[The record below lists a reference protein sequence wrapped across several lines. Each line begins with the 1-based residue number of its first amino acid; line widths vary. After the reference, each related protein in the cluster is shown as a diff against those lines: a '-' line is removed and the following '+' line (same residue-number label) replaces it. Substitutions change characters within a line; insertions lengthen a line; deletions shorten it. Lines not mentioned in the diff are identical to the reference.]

1 MININFKYNQ
11 NTIIIQCNAN
21 DCMRD
26 ICQKFAS
33 KINADVD
40 SKVYIFNNTK
50 LNINTDLNL
59 TFAQQIN
66 SDDINDKEIQVY
78 DNKDKEYTV
87 KFTYKG
93 ENKEIKV
100 KETETVGGL
109 TDIIGRYIKKKK
121 NSFFSLYNGNAIL
134 ADDMDK
140 PINQI
145 TKKLDQSDKQMDLII
160 EDGMEEEE
168 EGEEEDG
175 KRRRRST
182 KKSINNTSI
191 QGNVNVNV
199 NENEVDD
206 AHEELIYRNS
216 KDAGKF
222 LIKIHIALFLQF
234 LMIGVFTWLGFHFKY
249 DEIIIDSNKS
259 MIWSFIIVTLF
270 SFFIASLLFCYNS
283 EKQCCLSF
291 DIIAY
296 IPIII
301 IYAFLLSNYTNKDY
315 ILIQLSLF
323 ISDFLAVIIFIFIFR
338 RYKGIG
344 ALLFSLASN
353 TGLMLL
359 FYYKEIFYIKEK
371 SSIITISILAFIFIA
386 YISIFN
392 HIARQKFGDSEIKGA
407 VFHFNYNIFYPA
419 LFMLVTCLISAIIT
433 AICGVVIAVCLII
446 IAFCIIAMFFQS
458 LR

>member
-11 NTIIIQCNAN
+11 NKIIVQCNVN

-26 ICQKFAS
+26 ICKKFAS

-50 LNINTDLNL
+50 LNISSDLNL

-109 TDIIGRYIKKKK
+109 TDIIGKYIKKKK

-145 TKKLDQSDKQMDLII
+145 TKQLDQSDKQMDLII

-168 EGEEEDG
+168 EEGEEEG

-182 KKSINNTSI
+182 RKSIKSTSI
-191 QGNVNVNV
+191 QGNINE

-222 LIKIHIALFLQF
+222 LIKIHIILFFQF
-234 LMIGVFTWLGFHFKY
+234 LLIGIFTWLGFHF
-249 DEIIIDSNKS
+249 EFEQIIIDSNKS

-283 EKQCCLSF
+283 EKQSCLSF
-291 DIIAY
+291 DIFVY

-301 IYAFLLSNYTNKDY
+301 IYAFLLSNYTKNDY

-323 ISDFLAVIIFIFIFR
+323 ISDFLGVIIFIFI
-338 RYKGIG
+338 KGIG
-344 ALLFSLASN
+344 ALLFALAFN
-353 TGLMLL
+353 TGLILL
-359 FYYKEIFYIKEK
+359 FYYKEYFYIKEK
-371 SSIITISILAFIFIA
+371 SSIITISILSFIFIA

-419 LFMLVTCLISAIIT
+419 LFMLVTCLISAIIS
-433 AICGVVIAVCLII
+433 AICGIIIAVCLII
-446 IAFCIIAMFFQS
+446 IALSTIAMFFQS

>member
-1 MININFKYNQ
+1 
-11 NTIIIQCNAN
+11 
-21 DCMRD
+21 MRD
-26 ICQKFAS
+26 ICKKFAS
-33 KINADVD
+33 KIDADVD
-40 SKVYIFNNTK
+40 SKIYILNNTK
-50 LNINTDLNL
+50 LNINSDLNL
-59 TFAQQIN
+59 TLAQQIN
-66 SDDINDKEIQVY
+66 SDDINDKEIQVF

-145 TKKLDQSDKQMDLII
+145 TKQLDQNDKQMDLII

-168 EGEEEDG
+168 EKDEEDG
-175 KRRRRST
+175 KRRRST
-182 KKSINNTSI
+182 QKSIRNTSI
-191 QGNVNVNV
+191 QGINDKNR
-199 NENEVDD
+199 NENEVNDVND
-206 AHEELIYRNS
+206 ENEDLIYRNS

-222 LIKIHIALFLQF
+222 LIKIHLILFIQF
-234 LMIGVFTWLGFHFKY
+234 LMIGVSTWLGFHFEY
-249 DEIIIDSNKS
+249 EQIIIDSNKS
-259 MIWSFIIVTLF
+259 MIWSFVIVTLF

-283 EKQCCLSF
+283 EKQSGLSF
-291 DIIAY
+291 DIFVF

-301 IYAFLLSNYTNKDY
+301 IYAFLLSNYTKNDY

-323 ISDFLAVIIFIFIFR
+323 ISDFLGVIIFIFIFR
-338 RYKGIG
+338 RYKGFG
-344 ALLFSLASN
+344 ALLFTSGFN

-371 SSIITISILAFIFIA
+371 SAIITISILSFIFIA
-386 YISIFN
+386 YINIFN
-392 HIARQKFGDSEIKGA
+392 HVARQKFSDNEIKGA
-407 VFHFNYNIFYPA
+407 VYHFNYNIFYPA
-419 LFMLVTCLISAIIT
+419 LFMLVTFLISAIIT
-433 AICGVVIAVCLII
+433 AICGIVIAVCLII
-446 IAFCIIAMFFQS
+446 IAFCVIALFFQS

>member
-11 NTIIIQCNAN
+11 NKIIVQCNVN

-26 ICQKFAS
+26 ICKKFAS

-50 LNINTDLNL
+50 LNISSDLNL

-109 TDIIGRYIKKKK
+109 TDIIGKYIKKKK

-145 TKKLDQSDKQMDLII
+145 TKQLDQSDKQMDLII

-168 EGEEEDG
+168 EEGEEEG

-182 KKSINNTSI
+182 RKSIKSTSI
-191 QGNVNVNV
+191 QGNI

-222 LIKIHIALFLQF
+222 LIKIHIILFFQF
-234 LMIGVFTWLGFHFKY
+234 LLIGIFTWLGFHF
-249 DEIIIDSNKS
+249 EFEQIIIDSNKS
-259 MIWSFIIVTLF
+259 MIWSLIIVTLF

-283 EKQCCLSF
+283 EKQSCLSF
-291 DIIAY
+291 DIFVY

-301 IYAFLLSNYTNKDY
+301 IYAFLLSNYTKNDY

-323 ISDFLAVIIFIFIFR
+323 ISDFLGVIIFIFIFR

-344 ALLFSLASN
+344 ALLFALAFN
-353 TGLMLL
+353 TGLILL

-371 SSIITISILAFIFIA
+371 SAIITISILSFIFIA

-419 LFMLVTCLISAIIT
+419 LFMLVTCLISAIIS
-433 AICGVVIAVCLII
+433 AICGIIIAVCLII
-446 IAFCIIAMFFQS
+446 IALSTIAMFFQS

>member
-191 QGNVNVNV
+191 SLLYNCNVFP
-199 NENEVDD
+199 
-206 AHEELIYRNS
+206 
-216 KDAGKF
+216 KF
-222 LIKIHIALFLQF
+222 KMKLF
-234 LMIGVFTWLGFHFKY
+234 TKY
-249 DEIIIDSNKS
+249 
-259 MIWSFIIVTLF
+259 IVT
-270 SFFIASLLFCYNS
+270 
-283 EKQCCLSF
+283 
-291 DIIAY
+291 
-296 IPIII
+296 
-301 IYAFLLSNYTNKDY
+301 
-315 ILIQLSLF
+315 
-323 ISDFLAVIIFIFIFR
+323 
-338 RYKGIG
+338 
-344 ALLFSLASN
+344 
-353 TGLMLL
+353 
-359 FYYKEIFYIKEK
+359 
-371 SSIITISILAFIFIA
+371 
-386 YISIFN
+386 
-392 HIARQKFGDSEIKGA
+392 
-407 VFHFNYNIFYPA
+407 
-419 LFMLVTCLISAIIT
+419 
-433 AICGVVIAVCLII
+433 
-446 IAFCIIAMFFQS
+446 
-458 LR
+458 

>member
-11 NTIIIQCNAN
+11 NKIIVQCNVN

-26 ICQKFAS
+26 ICKKFAS

-50 LNINTDLNL
+50 LNISSDLNL

-109 TDIIGRYIKKKK
+109 TDIIGKYIKKKK

-145 TKKLDQSDKQMDLII
+145 TKQLDQSDKQMDLII

-168 EGEEEDG
+168 EEGEEEG

-182 KKSINNTSI
+182 RKSIKSTSI
-191 QGNVNVNV
+191 QGNINE

-222 LIKIHIALFLQF
+222 LIKIHIILFFQF
-234 LMIGVFTWLGFHFKY
+234 LLIGIFTWLGFHF
-249 DEIIIDSNKS
+249 EFEQIIIDSNKS

-283 EKQCCLSF
+283 EKQSCLSF
-291 DIIAY
+291 DIFVY

-301 IYAFLLSNYTNKDY
+301 IYAFLLSNYTKNDY

-323 ISDFLAVIIFIFIFR
+323 ISDFLGVIIFIFIFR

-344 ALLFSLASN
+344 ALLFALAFN
-353 TGLMLL
+353 TGLILL
-359 FYYKEIFYIKEK
+359 FYYKEYFYIKEK
-371 SSIITISILAFIFIA
+371 SSIITISILSFIFIA

-392 HIARQKFGDSEIKGA
+392 HIARQKFGDTEIKGA

-419 LFMLVTCLISAIIT
+419 LFMLVTCLISAIIS
-433 AICGVVIAVCLII
+433 AICGIIIAVCLII
-446 IAFCIIAMFFQS
+446 IALSTIAMFFQS

>member
-50 LNINTDLNL
+50 LNINSDLNL

-66 SDDINDKEIQVY
+66 TDDINDKEIQVY

-109 TDIIGRYIKKKK
+109 TDIIGRYIKRKK

-145 TKKLDQSDKQMDLII
+145 TKQLDQSDKQMDLII

-168 EGEEEDG
+168 EGEEEEG

-191 QGNVNVNV
+191 QGNVNVN
-199 NENEVDD
+199 ENEVDD
-206 AHEELIYRNS
+206 AQEELIYRNS

-222 LIKIHIALFLQF
+222 LIKIHLALFLQF
-234 LMIGVFTWLGFHFKY
+234 LIIGFVTWLGFHY
-249 DEIIIDSNKS
+249 NLNEIIIDSNKS

-283 EKQCCLSF
+283 KKQSCLFF

-301 IYAFLLSNYTNKDY
+301 IYAFLLSNYTDKDY

-344 ALLFSLASN
+344 ALLFSLAFN

-371 SSIITISILAFIFIA
+371 SAIKTISILAFIFIA

-392 HIARQKFGDSEIKGA
+392 HIARQKFSNSEIKGA
-407 VFHFNYNIFYPA
+407 VYHFNYNIFYPA

-433 AICGVVIAVCLII
+433 AICGVLIAVCLII

>member
-11 NTIIIQCNAN
+11 NKIIVQCNVN

-26 ICQKFAS
+26 ICKKFAS

-50 LNINTDLNL
+50 LNISSDLNL

-109 TDIIGRYIKKKK
+109 TDIIGKYIKKKK

-145 TKKLDQSDKQMDLII
+145 TKQLDQSDKQMDLII

-168 EGEEEDG
+168 EEGEEEG

-182 KKSINNTSI
+182 RKSIKSTSI
-191 QGNVNVNV
+191 QGNINE

-222 LIKIHIALFLQF
+222 LIKIHIILFFQF
-234 LMIGVFTWLGFHFKY
+234 LLIGIFTWLGFHF
-249 DEIIIDSNKS
+249 EFEQIIIDSNKS

-283 EKQCCLSF
+283 EKQSCLSF
-291 DIIAY
+291 DIFVY

-301 IYAFLLSNYTNKDY
+301 IYAFLLSNYTKNDY

-323 ISDFLAVIIFIFIFR
+323 ISDFLGVIIFIFIFR

-344 ALLFSLASN
+344 ALLFALAFN
-353 TGLMLL
+353 TGLILL

-371 SSIITISILAFIFIA
+371 SAIITISILSFIFIA

-419 LFMLVTCLISAIIT
+419 LFMLVTCLISAIIS
-433 AICGVVIAVCLII
+433 AICGIIIAVCLII
-446 IAFCIIAMFFQS
+446 IALSTIAMFFQS

>member
-11 NTIIIQCNAN
+11 NKIIVQCNVN

-26 ICQKFAS
+26 ICKKFAS

-50 LNINTDLNL
+50 LNISSDLNL

-109 TDIIGRYIKKKK
+109 TDIIGKYIKKKK

-145 TKKLDQSDKQMDLII
+145 TKQLDQSDKQMDLII

-168 EGEEEDG
+168 EEGEEEG

-182 KKSINNTSI
+182 RKSIKSTSI
-191 QGNVNVNV
+191 QGNINE

-222 LIKIHIALFLQF
+222 LIKIHIILFFQF
-234 LMIGVFTWLGFHFKY
+234 LLIGIFTWLGFHF
-249 DEIIIDSNKS
+249 EFEQIIIDSNKS
-259 MIWSFIIVTLF
+259 MIWSLIIVTLF

-283 EKQCCLSF
+283 EKQSCLSF
-291 DIIAY
+291 DIFVY

-301 IYAFLLSNYTNKDY
+301 IYAFLLSNYTKNDY

-323 ISDFLAVIIFIFIFR
+323 ISDFLGVIIFIFIFR

-344 ALLFSLASN
+344 ALLFALAFN
-353 TGLMLL
+353 TGLILL

-371 SSIITISILAFIFIA
+371 SAIITISILSFIFIA

-419 LFMLVTCLISAIIT
+419 LFMLVTCLISAIIS
-433 AICGVVIAVCLII
+433 AICGIIIAVCLII
-446 IAFCIIAMFFQS
+446 IALSTIAMFFQS

>member
-11 NTIIIQCNAN
+11 NIIIVQCNVN

-26 ICQKFAS
+26 ICKKFAS

-50 LNINTDLNL
+50 LNISSDLNL

-109 TDIIGRYIKKKK
+109 TDIIGKYIKKKK

-145 TKKLDQSDKQMDLII
+145 TKQLDQSDKQMDLII

-168 EGEEEDG
+168 EEGEEEG

-182 KKSINNTSI
+182 RKSIKSTSI
-191 QGNVNVNV
+191 QGNINE

-222 LIKIHIALFLQF
+222 LIKIHIILFFQF
-234 LMIGVFTWLGFHFKY
+234 LLIGIFTWLGFHF
-249 DEIIIDSNKS
+249 EFEQIIIDSNKS

-283 EKQCCLSF
+283 EKQSCLSF
-291 DIIAY
+291 DIFVY

-301 IYAFLLSNYTNKDY
+301 IYAFLLSNYTKNDY

-323 ISDFLAVIIFIFIFR
+323 ISDFLGVIIFIFIFR

-344 ALLFSLASN
+344 ALLFALAFN
-353 TGLMLL
+353 TGLILL

-371 SSIITISILAFIFIA
+371 NAIITISILSFIFIA

-419 LFMLVTCLISAIIT
+419 LFMLVTCLISAIIS
-433 AICGVVIAVCLII
+433 AICGIIIAVCLII
-446 IAFCIIAMFFQS
+446 IALSTIAMFFQS

>member
-11 NTIIIQCNAN
+11 NKIIVQCNVN

-26 ICQKFAS
+26 ICKKFAS

-50 LNINTDLNL
+50 LNISSDLNL

-109 TDIIGRYIKKKK
+109 TDIIGKYIKKKK

-145 TKKLDQSDKQMDLII
+145 TKQLDQSDKQMDLII

-168 EGEEEDG
+168 EEGEEEG

-182 KKSINNTSI
+182 RKSIKSTSI
-191 QGNVNVNV
+191 QGNINE

-222 LIKIHIALFLQF
+222 LIKIHIILFFQF
-234 LMIGVFTWLGFHFKY
+234 LLIGIFTWLGFHF
-249 DEIIIDSNKS
+249 EFEQIIIDSNKS

-283 EKQCCLSF
+283 EKQSCLSF
-291 DIIAY
+291 DIFVY

-301 IYAFLLSNYTNKDY
+301 IYAFLLSNYTKNDY

-323 ISDFLAVIIFIFIFR
+323 ISDFLGVIIFIFIFR

-344 ALLFSLASN
+344 ALLFALAFN
-353 TGLMLL
+353 TGLILL

-371 SSIITISILAFIFIA
+371 SSIITISILSFIFIA

-419 LFMLVTCLISAIIT
+419 LFMLVTCLISAIIS
-433 AICGVVIAVCLII
+433 AICGIIIAVCLII
-446 IAFCIIAMFFQS
+446 IALSTIAMFFQS